1 MKKCMITFRTVMPAQ
16 RGDGVLRLA
25 GISGRL
31 SRTPVKLAQKGCGY
45 SLYIPC
51 EDVVRAAQVLRQN
64 RIPFQKA
71 YLLQQEDQAEE
82 LEL

>member
-16 RGDGVLRLA
+16 RGDGVLRQA

-31 SRTPVKLAQKGCGY
+31 SRTPVWLAQKGCGY
-45 SLYIPC
+45 SLHIPC
-51 EDVVRAAQVLRQN
+51 EDVTRAVQLLRQN
-64 RIPFQKA
+64 RIPFQKV
-71 YLLQQEDQAEE
+71 YLLKDEKLAEE